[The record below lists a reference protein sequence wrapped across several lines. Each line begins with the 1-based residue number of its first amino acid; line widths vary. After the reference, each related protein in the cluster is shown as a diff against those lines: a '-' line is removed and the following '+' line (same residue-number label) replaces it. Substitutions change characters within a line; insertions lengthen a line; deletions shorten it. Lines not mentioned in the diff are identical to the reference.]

1 MYFRVF
7 SHHDDIYLLDR
18 LAPADLSV
26 TLRTV
31 VDRVLGVV
39 HNQGDVEAED
49 QAELRGQELRQVLI
63 RYGRRIFKSSRY

>member
-39 HNQGDVEAED
+39 HNQGDVEAAD
-49 QAELRGQELRQVLI
+49 QAKLRGQEFQQEMNI
-63 RYGRRIFKSSRY
+63 YGRR